1 MTFEHLSR
9 TDQQAL
15 GRQLRHA
22 NQVRSDR
29 MDQIMDDIHLAA
41 AELDEL
47 ARGYAPPSQTGE
59 DNTAQRAV
67 ESPSATRFNG
77 APPPPRSVLRPR
89 PTEAQPAASGNPER
103 LAENANVSPVSAQ
116 AAAKSEPTAS
126 SAPQAPAQAE
136 AKAEPASE
144 PTPQARQT
152 ASNPEPARKAQ
163 PVAPSPESA
172 PPPKQDNPQP
182 AQADQARAEWPQR
195 DFRTPEPDKPKT
207 RIPPIVEG
215 DRGPLKSTSKTSS
228 GDGGGKG
235 SNGSGNGGGRGGGG
249 AGFHKRAAQPN
260 FTQSLAN
267 GMAAVRTNLAIVMGF
282 TVFINI
288 LVLAIPIYLF
298 QISDRVLTS
307 RSMDTLVMLT
317 AAVVGAVVLQAIL
330 DAVRRFILMRTAVEI
345 AVQLGSP
352 ILSAAARASLH
363 SNGRD
368 YQVLGDLQQLRSFI
382 VSGTLLSFLDAPM
395 APLFL
400 LAVFLIHP
408 QLGLIV
414 VGASICLLIIAMINQ
429 RMTARPFTDANNLL
443 SRAALHLDSMSR
455 NSQIINALAMIPEVV
470 RIWGRDTAGS
480 LQAQVRAQD
489 RNIIMSSISKGVRLL
504 TQVAMLGWGAYLAI
518 QGEITGGMVIA
529 GSIIAARAL
538 TPIEGTIEGWNGF
551 SQFRASFGRIKGL
564 LNSSPFNFERL
575 LLPEPKGRLDV
586 ERILFVPPPNK
597 KVLLNGITFSL
608 MPGESLAVIG
618 NSGSGK
624 TTLGKMLVGSILPT
638 SGSVRLDLMDLR
650 NWDQRQFGEN
660 IGYLP
665 QDVQLFPG
673 TIKANIARM
682 REDVADR
689 DIFDAAVLA
698 DVHELI
704 AGLSQGYETFV
715 AADGAPLSGG
725 QKQRI
730 ALARAFFGN
739 PKLVVL
745 DEPNSN
751 LDSQGEA
758 ALAKALEHA
767 RKQKITV
774 VTITQRPALL
784 SVVDKIL
791 VLNNGSVSMFGTR
804 SEVMAALTGKSG
816 NNPTAINATKPSGE
830 N

>member
-1 MTFEHLSR
+1 MTFEHFTR
-9 TDQQAL
+9 PDQHVP
-15 GRQLRHA
+15 GRHLPHA
-22 NQVRSDR
+22 SQVRANR
-29 MDQIMDDIHLAA
+29 LDQILDDIHLAA

-47 ARGYAPPSQTGE
+47 ARDYVS
-59 DNTAQRAV
+59 
-67 ESPSATRFNG
+67 
-77 APPPPRSVLRPR
+77 
-89 PTEAQPAASGNPER
+89 PTEANDDDDKAQQAVEAPHVGGAGATLPAAS
-103 LAENANVSPVSAQ
+103 AEAGG
-116 AAAKSEPTAS
+116 K
-126 SAPQAPAQAE
+126 APATPEGGEPDRAPPKL
-136 AKAEPASE
+136 AMPDPAPRPAS
-144 PTPQARQT
+144 
-152 ASNPEPARKAQ
+152 
-163 PVAPSPESA
+163 
-172 PPPKQDNPQP
+172 
-182 AQADQARAEWPQR
+182 ADGPEWPRR
-195 DFRTPEPDKPKT
+195 DFRTPEPDKPIV

-215 DRGPLKSTSKTSS
+215 ERGPLKSNTRPSS
-228 GDGGGKG
+228 VDGGNKG
-235 SNGSGNGGGRGGGG
+235 SGGSGSGGGG
-249 AGFHKRAAQPN
+249 ASGGKGFHKRTVQPN
-260 FTQSLAN
+260 FNQSLAN
-267 GMAAVRTNLAIVMGF
+267 GMVAVRTNLAIVMAF

-330 DAVRRFILMRTAVEI
+330 DAVRRFILMPTAVEV

-352 ILSAAARASLH
+352 ILSAAARASLQG
-363 SNGRD
+363 NGRD
-368 YQVLGDLQQLRSFI
+368 YQVLGDLQQVRSFI

-395 APLFL
+395 APLFV

-408 QLGLIV
+408 HLGLV
-414 VGASICLLIIAMINQ
+414 VIGAAICLFILAIINQ
-429 RMTARPFTDANNLL
+429 KLTARSFTDANNFL
-443 SRAALHLDSMSR
+443 SRATLHLDYMSR

-480 LQAQVRAQD
+480 LRAQVRAQD
-489 RNIIMSSISKGVRLL
+489 RNIVMSSISKGVRLL

-538 TPIEGTIEGWNGF
+538 TPIEGTIEGWSGF
-551 SQFRASFGRIKGL
+551 SQFRASFGRIKSL
-564 LNSSPFNFERL
+564 LQSSPLNFERL

-597 KVLLNGITFSL
+597 KVLLNGISFSL
-608 MPGESLAVIG
+608 QPGESLAVIG
-618 NSGSGK
+618 NSGAGK

-638 SGSVRLDLMDLR
+638 SGAVRLDLMDLR

-682 REDVADR
+682 REDVSDR

-704 AGLSQGYETFV
+704 ASLSQGYETYV
-715 AADGAPLSGG
+715 TSDGAPLSGG
-725 QKQRI
+725 QKQRV

-751 LDSQGEA
+751 LDAQGEA

-784 SVVDKIL
+784 NVVDKIL

-804 SEVMAALTGKSG
+804 SEVMATLAGKSG
-816 NNPTAINATKPSGE
+816 GNRPGINVSPVSGE
-830 N
+830 V